1 MPNITDTD
9 VNINKIDNISMKI
22 HLDLILK
29 KLSID
34 IDIILRY

>member
-9 VNINKIDNISMKI
+9 VHINKIDNISMKI
-22 HLDLILK
+22 HLDLIFF